1 MILNYVITIF
11 GFYISKIIID
21 HIIFKYMATNVKFYL
36 NRGK

>member
-36 NRGK
+36 NRRK